1 MNREAAIAPYS
12 SLCYRFCTSFEPKP
26 QEIVMALFTK
36 EESLAYHEE
45 PRPGKLEV
53 LPVKPCFTQKDLSMA
68 YSPGVANAC
77 LAIADDPSLAN
88 AYTGRGNL
96 VAVVSNGTAV
106 LGLGNIGPL
115 AGKPVMEGKSVLF
128 KAFADVNAYDINLAL
143 TDPDKIIEVVKALEP
158 TFGGINLEDIKSPE
172 CFEIEETLERELDI
186 PVFHDDQHGTAIVV
200 TAALINAL
208 RVVGKKMEDVH
219 IVLNGPGAA
228 GTAII
233 KMLMTAGAKDI
244 IAVDQFGTLY
254 KGCNSAE
261 AHKNWLGEVTN
272 PRQIKGGLKEALAG
286 ADVFI
291 GVSKPGILTTELCQ
305 TMNKDAI
312 VFAMANPTPE
322 IMPDEAKAGGV
333 RVMATGRSD
342 FPNQVNNVLCFPG
355 LFKGALSVRARD
367 INDTMKLAAAYAIA
381 DLITDDDRSEEN
393 NIPGAFDPRVAEA
406 VANAVAKAARE
417 SGVARL

>member
-1 MNREAAIAPYS
+1 MDYNKAALEMHETHHGKVGI
-12 SLCYRFCTSFEPKP
+12 TSK
-26 QEIVMALFTK
+26 V
-36 EESLAYHEE
+36 
-45 PRPGKLEV
+45 EV
-53 LPVKPCFTQKDLSMA
+53 KTRDDLSTA
-68 YSPGVANAC
+68 YTPGVAEPC
-77 LAIADDPSLAN
+77 RKIKETPDDVYK
-88 AYTGRGNL
+88 YTFKGNM

-106 LGLGNIGPL
+106 LGLGDIGPE
-115 AGKPVMEGKSVLF
+115 AGLPVMEGKAVLF
-128 KAFADVNAYDINLAL
+128 KEFGGVDAFPICIDAHDAASVIAAC
-143 TDPDKIIEVVKALEP
+143 KAIAP

-244 IAVDQFGTLY
+244 VAVDQFGTLY
-254 KGCNSAE
+254 KG
-261 AHKNWLGEVTN
+261 
-272 PRQIKGGLKEALAG
+272 
-286 ADVFI
+286 
-291 GVSKPGILTTELCQ
+291 VSRPGILTTELCK

-367 INDTMKLAAAYAIA
+367 INDKMKLAAAYAIA

-393 NIPGAFDPRVAEA
+393 IIPGAFDPRVAEA

>member
-1 MNREAAIAPYS
+1 M
-12 SLCYRFCTSFEPKP
+12 L
-26 QEIVMALFTK
+26 
-36 EESLAYHEE
+36 
-45 PRPGKLEV
+45 KLEDKTMDYNKAALEMHETHKGKV
-53 LPVKPCFTQKDLSMA
+53 GIVSKVEVATRDDLSTA
-68 YSPGVANAC
+68 YTPGVAEPCRKIKENP
-77 LAIADDPSLAN
+77 DDVYK
-88 AYTGRGNL
+88 YTFKGNM

-106 LGLGNIGPL
+106 LGLGDIGPE
-115 AGKPVMEGKSVLF
+115 AGLPVMEGKAVLF
-128 KAFADVNAYDINLAL
+128 K
-143 TDPDKIIEVVKALEP
+143 E
-158 TFGGINLEDIKSPE
+158 FGGVDAFPICIDAHD
-172 CFEIEETLERELDI
+172 EIEETLERELDI

-208 RVVGKKMEDVH
+208 RVVNKKMEDVH

-244 IAVDQFGTLY
+244 VAVDQFGTLY

-272 PRQIKGGLKEALAG
+272 PRQIKGGLKEALEG

-291 GVSKPGILTTELCQ
+291 GVSRPGILTTELCK

-367 INDTMKLAAAYAIA
+367 INNEMKLAAAYAIA
-381 DLITDDDRSEEN
+381 DLITDADRSEEN
-393 NIPGAFDPRVAEA
+393 IIPGAFDPRVAEA

-417 SGVARL
+417 TGVARL

>member
-1 MNREAAIAPYS
+1 MDYAKESLKLHYDWQGKFEIALRAP
-12 SLCYRFCTSFEPKP
+12 LETSDD
-26 QEIVMALFTK
+26 L
-36 EESLAYHEE
+36 SLAY
-45 PRPGKLEV
+45 
-53 LPVKPCFTQKDLSMA
+53 T
-68 YSPGVANAC
+68 PGVAQPC
-77 LAIADDPSLAN
+77 LEIQKDVDLSYKL
-88 AYTGRGNL
+88 TRRGNL
-96 VAVVSNGTAV
+96 VAVVTDGTAV
-106 LGLGNIGPL
+106 LGLGDIGPE
-115 AGKPVMEGKSVLF
+115 AGMPVMEGKCALF
-128 KAFADVNAYDINLAL
+128 KKFGNVDAIPLCIRSKDVDDIVNTVRLLAGS
-143 TDPDKIIEVVKALEP
+143 
-158 TFGGINLEDIKSPE
+158 FGGINLEDIKSPE

-272 PRQIKGGLKEALAG
+272 PRQIKGGLKEAIEG

-291 GVSKPGILTTELCQ
+291 GVSRPGILTTELCK

-367 INDTMKLAAAYAIA
+367 INDQMKLAAAYAIA
-381 DLITDDDRSEEN
+381 DLITDADRSEEN
-393 NIPGAFDPRVAEA
+393 IIPGAFDPRVAEA
-406 VANAVAKAARE
+406 VAAAVAKAARE
-417 SGVARL
+417 TGVARL

>member
-1 MNREAAIAPYS
+1 MDYNKAALEMHES
-12 SLCYRFCTSFEPKP
+12 HHGKVG
-26 QEIVMALFTK
+26 IVSK
-36 EESLAYHEE
+36 V
-45 PRPGKLEV
+45 EV
-53 LPVKPCFTQKDLSMA
+53 KTRDDLSTA
-68 YSPGVANAC
+68 YTPGVAEPCRKIKENP
-77 LAIADDPSLAN
+77 DEVYK
-88 AYTGRGNL
+88 YTFKGNM

-106 LGLGNIGPL
+106 LGLGDIGPE
-115 AGKPVMEGKSVLF
+115 AGLPVMEGKAVLF
-128 KAFADVNAYDINLAL
+128 KEFGGVDAFPICIDAHDAASVIA
-143 TDPDKIIEVVKALEP
+143 TCKAIAP

-172 CFEIEETLERELDI
+172 CFEIEETLEKELDI

-244 IAVDQFGTLY
+244 IAVDQFG
-254 KGCNSAE
+254 
-261 AHKNWLGEVTN
+261 
-272 PRQIKGGLKEALAG
+272 RQVKGGLKEALAG

-291 GVSKPGILTTELCQ
+291 GVSKPGILTTELCK
-305 TMNKDAI
+305 TMNQDAI

-367 INDTMKLAAAYAIA
+367 INNEMKLAAAYAIA
-381 DLITDDDRSEEN
+381 DLITDADRSEEN
-393 NIPGAFDPRVAEA
+393 IIPGAFDPRVAEA

-417 SGVARL
+417 TGVARL

>member
-1 MNREAAIAPYS
+1 MDYNKAA
-12 SLCYRFCTSFEPKP
+12 LEMHETHKGKVG
-26 QEIVMALFTK
+26 IVSK
-36 EESLAYHEE
+36 V
-45 PRPGKLEV
+45 EV
-53 LPVKPCFTQKDLSMA
+53 ATRDDLSTA
-68 YSPGVANAC
+68 YTPGVAEPCRKIKENP
-77 LAIADDPSLAN
+77 DDVYK
-88 AYTGRGNL
+88 YTFKGNM

-106 LGLGNIGPL
+106 LGLGDIGPE
-115 AGKPVMEGKSVLF
+115 AGLPVMEGKAVLF
-128 KAFADVNAYDINLAL
+128 KEFGGVDAFPICIDAHDAASVITAC
-143 TDPDKIIEVVKALEP
+143 KAIAP

-272 PRQIKGGLKEALAG
+272 PRQVKGGLKEALEG

-291 GVSKPGILTTELCQ
+291 GVSKP
-305 TMNKDAI
+305 
-312 VFAMANPTPE
+312 
-322 IMPDEAKAGGV
+322 GGV

-367 INDTMKLAAAYAIA
+367 INNEMKLAAAYAIA
-381 DLITDDDRSEEN
+381 DLITDADRSEEN
-393 NIPGAFDPRVAEA
+393 IIPGAFDPRVAEA

-417 SGVARL
+417 TGVARL

>member
-1 MNREAAIAPYS
+1 MDYAKESLRLHYEWKGKLEMTPRAAVDS
-12 SLCYRFCTSFEPKP
+12 KD
-26 QEIVMALFTK
+26 AL
-36 EESLAYHEE
+36 SLAY
-45 PRPGKLEV
+45 
-53 LPVKPCFTQKDLSMA
+53 T
-68 YSPGVANAC
+68 PGVAQPC
-77 LAIADDPSLAN
+77 LEIQKDVNKSYELTRRWN
-88 AYTGRGNL
+88 T
-96 VAVVSNGTAV
+96 VAVVTDGTAV
-106 LGLGNIGPL
+106 LGLGDIGPE
-115 AGKPVMEGKSVLF
+115 AGMPVMEGKCVLF
-128 KAFADVNAYDINLAL
+128 KAFGDVDAIPLCVRSKNVDDIVNTVALLAGS
-143 TDPDKIIEVVKALEP
+143 
-158 TFGGINLEDIKSPE
+158 FGGVNLEDIAAPR
-172 CFEIEETLERELDI
+172 CFEIEQKLKERCDI
-186 PVFHDDQHGTAIVV
+186 PIFHDDQHGTAIVV

-208 RVVGKKMEDVH
+208 RVVNKKMEDVH

-244 IAVDQFGTLY
+244 VAVDQFGTLY

-272 PRQIKGGLKEALAG
+272 PRQIKGGLKEALEG

-291 GVSKPGILTTELCQ
+291 GVSRPGILTTELCK

-367 INDTMKLAAAYAIA
+367 INNEMKLAAAYAIA
-381 DLITDDDRSEEN
+381 DLITDADRSEEN
-393 NIPGAFDPRVAEA
+393 IIPGAFDPRVAEA

-417 SGVARL
+417 TGVARL

>member
-1 MNREAAIAPYS
+1 MDYNKAALEMHES
-12 SLCYRFCTSFEPKP
+12 HHGKVG
-26 QEIVMALFTK
+26 IVSK
-36 EESLAYHEE
+36 V
-45 PRPGKLEV
+45 EV
-53 LPVKPCFTQKDLSMA
+53 KTRDDLSTA
-68 YSPGVANAC
+68 YTPGVAEPCRKIKENPE
-77 LAIADDPSLAN
+77 DVYK
-88 AYTGRGNL
+88 YTFKGNM

-106 LGLGNIGPL
+106 LGLGDIGPE
-115 AGKPVMEGKSVLF
+115 AGLPVMEGKAVLF
-128 KAFADVNAYDINLAL
+128 KEFGGVDAFPICIDAHDAASVIAAC
-143 TDPDKIIEVVKALEP
+143 KAIAP

-172 CFEIEETLERELDI
+172 CFEIEETLEKELDI

-254 KGCNSAE
+254 KGC
-261 AHKNWLGEVTN
+261 K
-272 PRQIKGGLKEALAG
+272 
-286 ADVFI
+286 
-291 GVSKPGILTTELCQ
+291 
-305 TMNKDAI
+305 TMNQDAI

-367 INDTMKLAAAYAIA
+367 INNEMKLAAAYAIA
-381 DLITDDDRSEEN
+381 DLITDADRSEEN
-393 NIPGAFDPRVAEA
+393 IIPGAFDPRVAEA

-417 SGVARL
+417 TGVARL

>member
-1 MNREAAIAPYS
+1 MDYNQAALEMHEAHHG
-12 SLCYRFCTSFEPKP
+12 KVG
-26 QEIVMALFTK
+26 IVSKVEVKTRDD
-36 EESLAYHEE
+36 LA
-45 PRPGKLEV
+45 
-53 LPVKPCFTQKDLSMA
+53 TA
-68 YSPGVANAC
+68 YTPGVAEPC
-77 LAIADDPSLAN
+77 RKIAANPDDVYR
-88 AYTGRGNL
+88 YTFKSNM

-106 LGLGNIGPL
+106 LGLGDIGPEAAL
-115 AGKPVMEGKSVLF
+115 PVMEGKAVLF
-128 KAFADVNAYDINLAL
+128 KQFGGVDAFPVCINA
-143 TDPDKIIEVVKALEP
+143 PDAASVIAACKAIAP

-172 CFEIEETLERELDI
+172 CFEIEQTLEKELDI

-272 PRQIKGGLKEALAG
+272 PRQ
-286 ADVFI
+286 
-291 GVSKPGILTTELCQ
+291 
-305 TMNKDAI
+305 

-333 RVMATGRSD
+333 RVIATGRSD

-367 INDTMKLAAAYAIA
+367 INDQMKLAAAYAIA
-381 DLITDDDRSEEN
+381 DLITDEERSDEYI
-393 NIPGAFDPRVAEA
+393 IPNAFDPRVAES
-406 VANAVAKAARE
+406 VAQAVAKAARE
-417 SGVARL
+417 TGVARL